1 MWFAI
6 SLKCILWSFWPLT
19 SHFACVTQ
27 GCFCA
32 HGRHDTQSSQG
43 FLALINR
50 WQWCMEHWHVP
61 ERQRRKRALASE
73 PRNLKRRKGTSND
86 FWWRSASQKWKN
98 TLQRVVIFI
107 LFHQHVVQSVTL
119 CRRGSCSLINENQY
133 DLPHQTITIISGGV
147 LSFSGVISLS
157 QVIQRKYVC
166 FWCVSPWISHWLQHN
181 RHPSPA
187 SNQDSVTYSNDLS

>member
-19 SHFACVTQ
+19 SRFACVTQ
-27 GCFCA
+27 RCFCA

-98 TLQRVVIFI
+98 TLQRVVVFYFI
-107 LFHQHVVQSVTL
+107 SSTL
-119 CRRGSCSLINENQY
+119 CVGEAPAVSSTKISTTCPIRQSPSFRGVFFHFLE
-133 DLPHQTITIISGGV
+133 
-147 LSFSGVISLS
+147 SFPYRKSYNV
-157 QVIQRKYVC
+157 KYVC

-187 SNQDSVTYSNDLS
+187 SNQDSVT

>member
-19 SHFACVTQ
+19 SRFACVTQ

-73 PRNLKRRKGTSND
+73 PRNLKRRKGTSSDEEVPPKNERTPSRE
-86 FWWRSASQKWKN
+86 WWF
-98 TLQRVVIFI
+98 LFYFI
-107 LFHQHVVQSVTL
+107 NMLFNQWLCVGEALAVSSMKISTTCPIRQSPSF
-119 CRRGSCSLINENQY
+119 RGVFFHFLE
-133 DLPHQTITIISGGV
+133 
-147 LSFSGVISLS
+147 SFPYHKSYNV
-157 QVIQRKYVC
+157 KYVC